1 MSLIPNETPLEISV
15 VPGNY
20 MAVTIALGILLC
32 LEPDLPVFRASLE
45 IRRSSLKKGFFFD
58 TYCFWLELQ
67 SNETGKKQKL
77 MRKV

>member
-32 LEPDLPVFRASLE
+32 LEPDLPVFRASQVKF
-45 IRRSSLKKGFFFD
+45 KKGFFFD

-67 SNETGKKQKL
+67 SNEIGKKQKL